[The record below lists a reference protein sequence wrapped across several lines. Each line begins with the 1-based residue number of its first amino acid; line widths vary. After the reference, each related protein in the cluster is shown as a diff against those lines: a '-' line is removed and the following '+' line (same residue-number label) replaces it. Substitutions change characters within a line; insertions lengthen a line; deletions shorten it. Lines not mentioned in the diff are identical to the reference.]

1 MSLNPEELQQWSQD
15 EINRVAGEICLKS
28 SQNEEFR
35 QLALSDPAS
44 AVKQISGRDVPAGF
58 GLKFIE
64 NDPGVH
70 MTVVLPNMQ
79 SDELSESD
87 LEQIA
92 GGACA
97 ANAEACGA
105 MASASVK

>member
-1 MSLNPEELQQWSQD
+1 MTLSTDELKQWSQD
-15 EINRVAGEICLKS
+15 DIDRIAGEICLKS

-44 AVKQISGRDVPAGF
+44 AVRQISGRDVPAGF
-58 GLKFIE
+58 GLRFVE

-92 GGACA
+92 GGACV
-97 ANAEACGA
+97 ANADACA
-105 MASASVK
+105 AHADLK